1 MHRYLILLLA
11 LLQSYSVLAF
21 GGHQLNLAG
30 QWSVQLDPEDV
41 GVKNG
46 WTNRSFTTAIKLPGT
61 TDDAG
66 LGTANSLTP
75 ALTKPQLSHLTRK
88 HRYVGA
94 AWYSKELFIPKGWA
108 GKEMILKLERIIWE
122 SNVWVDG
129 VEIPQKQR
137 SLVGSHEFDLSSFL
151 KAGRKQRLTI
161 RIDNRKKLAISVD
174 DMAHAYTDHT
184 QIMWNGIIGS
194 MCIEAL
200 DRVHIKQ
207 VSTFPVLTAKRVDLR
222 VVLSNRTQGNT
233 GSTLRVRAK
242 FKGDSEYLPTIEK
255 EVLLAPGDSTIQ
267 LSYDLGAKIR
277 SWSEFSPNLYDV
289 EVLCQSGEGVSAM
302 STSFGMREL
311 SKEGT
316 VMKINGQPLFLR
328 GTLECSIFPLTGHP
342 PMDKA
347 GWKKVF
353 LTAKEWGLNHLRFHS
368 WCPPE
373 AAFAVADEMGFYLQV
388 ELPIWENN
396 AGKDDAVLRFLYEE
410 ADQMI
415 RQYGNHPS
423 FCFWSMGNELSGDFE
438 ALNALVKKLKEEDK
452 RHLYTATSFTFQQG
466 HGIVGEPFD
475 DFLITQWTAKGWV
488 RGQGVFNSEP
498 PVFNKN
504 YSASLDGVSI
514 PVVTHEIGQYAVYP
528 NLAEIKKYTGVLKPL
543 NFIAVSEDLKRK
555 GLLHKAKAYTMSSG
569 KLAAIL
575 YKEELERALKT
586 PGISG
591 YQLLDLH
598 DFPGQGTALVGL
610 LDAFW
615 DSKNILSAAEFRQFC
630 APVVPLLQF
639 SKAVYTNNEVFEGM
653 LDISNY
659 GAAALSDQLIEW
671 SMKDGTKTVAK
682 GHFKTV
688 VGQGYN
694 GNVGRFEVP
703 LQSIQQAKKLTV
715 HINLKGTSYEN
726 HWNIWVYPKEN
737 QIDFAD
743 VSYTR
748 ELDEALRLL
757 QAGKKVL
764 LNPDWKK
771 ITGIEGKFVPV
782 FWSPVH
788 FPKQAGT
795 MGLLCDPKHPVFA
808 DFPTAGH
815 TDWQWWDLQIKSTT
829 MLMDQIKGGEILV
842 EMIDNFANNRK
853 LASLFE
859 GTVGNG
865 KLMVASFDLATDLDQ
880 RPVANQ
886 MLQSILAYMNSSK
899 FAPKVIENPEVL
911 QQILHYKE
919 LQEKA
924 APGAIY

>member
-94 AWYSKELFIPKGWA
+94 AWYSKELFIPKGWV

-137 SLVGSHEFDLSSFL
+137 SLVGSHEFDLSSLL
-151 KAGRKQRLTI
+151 KAGKKHRLTI

-289 EVLCQSGEGVSAM
+289 EVVCQSGEGVNVM

-311 SKEGT
+311 SREGT

-410 ADQMI
+410 ADKMI

-423 FCFWSMGNELSGDFE
+423 FCFWSMGNELSGDFD
-438 ALNALVKKLKEEDK
+438 ALNALVKNLKEKDK
-452 RHLYTATSFTFQQG
+452 RHLYTATSFTFQQA

-528 NLAEIKKYTGVLKPL
+528 NLEEIKKYTGVLKPL
-543 NFIAVSEDLKRK
+543 NFIAVAEDLKRK

-569 KLAAIL
+569 KLVAIL

-630 APVVPLLQF
+630 APIVPLLQF
-639 SKAVYTNNEVFEGM
+639 SKAVYTNDEVFEGI

-659 GAAALSDQLIEW
+659 GAAALSDQLVEW

-682 GHFKTV
+682 GLFQTV

-703 LQSIQQAKKLTV
+703 LQAIQQAKKLTV

-726 HWNIWVYPKEN
+726 HWNIWMYPKEN

-795 MGLLCDPKHPVFA
+795 MGLLCDPKHAVFA
-808 DFPTAGH
+808 DFPTEEH

-829 MLMDQIKGGEILV
+829 MLMDQIKGGETLV

-880 RPVANQ
+880 RPVAKQ
-886 MLQSILAYMNSSK
+886 MLQSILTYMNSSR

-911 QQILHYKE
+911 RKVLQYRE
-919 LQEKA
+919 PQEKA
-924 APGAIY
+924 APVAIY

>member
-1 MHRYLILLLA
+1 MYRYVILLFI
-11 LLQSYSVLAF
+11 LLQGRCILAAE
-21 GGHQLNLAG
+21 GQRLNLAG
-30 QWSVQLDPEDV
+30 RWGVQLDPKDL
-41 GVKNG
+41 GLTKG
-46 WTNRSFTTAIKLPGT
+46 WANKAFEQSIQLPGT

-66 LGTANSLTP
+66 LGIANTLAP

-88 HRYVGA
+88 NRYVGV
-94 AWYSKELFIPKGWA
+94 AWYTREVSIPTGWA
-108 GKEMILKLERIIWE
+108 GKEMILRLERILWE
-122 SNVWVDG
+122 STLWVDG
-129 VEIPQKQR
+129 VAIPQKQR
-137 SLVGSHEFDLSSFL
+137 SLVSAHEFDLGSFL
-151 KAGRKQRLTI
+151 KAGKKHRLTI

-194 MCIEAL
+194 MYIVAL
-200 DRVHIKQ
+200 DRIHIN
-207 VSTFPVLTAKRVDLR
+207 SLATFPMLKEKRVCLR
-222 VVLSNRTQGNT
+222 IKLLNKAQKSTQT
-233 GSTLRVRAK
+233 TLKVRARLRGNK
-242 FKGDSEYLPTIEK
+242 MYLPTIEK
-255 EVLLAPGDSTIQ
+255 QVILAPGDSTIQ
-267 LSYDLGAKIR
+267 LSYDLGAQIR
-277 SWSEFSPNLYDV
+277 TWNEFLPNLYEV
-289 EVLCQSGEGVSAM
+289 EVVCHSNIGSNAVHA
-302 STSFGMREL
+302 TFGMRDL
-311 SKEGT
+311 TKEGT

-347 GWKKVF
+347 GWQKVF
-353 LTAKEWGLNHLRFHS
+353 LTAREWGLNHLRFHS

-373 AAFAVADEMGFYLQV
+373 AAFAVADELGFYLQV

-396 AGKDDAVLRFLYEE
+396 VGKDDAVLAFLYEE
-410 ADQMI
+410 ADRMI

-423 FCFWSMGNELSGDFE
+423 FCFWSMGNELSGDFT
-438 ALNALVKKLKEEDK
+438 ALNALVKHIKSKDK

-466 HGIVGEPFD
+466 HGIVGEAFD

-504 YSASLDGVSI
+504 YSASLDGVAI
-514 PVVTHEIGQYAVYP
+514 PVVTHEIGQYAIYP
-528 NLAEIKKYTGVLKPL
+528 NLEEIKKYTGVLKPL
-543 NFIAVSEDLKRK
+543 NFIAVAEDLNRK
-555 GLLHKAKAYTMSSG
+555 GLLHKAKAYTRSSG

-586 PGISG
+586 PGVSG

-615 DSKNILSAAEFRQFC
+615 DSKRVLSAAEFRQFC

-639 SKAVYTNNEVFEGM
+639 SKAVYTNDEIFKGIV
-653 LDISNY
+653 DISNY
-659 GAAALSDQLIEW
+659 GSIALPEQLIEW
-671 SMKDGTKTVAK
+671 SIKADSKTVAQ
-682 GHFKTV
+682 
-688 VGQGYN
+688 GQFRATIKKAYN
-694 GNVGRFEVP
+694 ANVGHFEVP
-703 LQSIQQAKKLTV
+703 LGAIRAAKKLSV
-715 HINLKGTSYEN
+715 HIRLRGTVYEN
-726 HWNIWVYPKEN
+726 HWDIWVYPKEN

-743 VSYTR
+743 VNYTR
-748 ELDEALRLL
+748 NLDEAFQLL

-795 MGLLCDPKHPVFA
+795 MGLLCDPKHPLFA
-808 DFPTAGH
+808 YFPTEEH
-815 TDWQWWDLQIKSTT
+815 TNWQWWDLQLKSTT
-829 MLMDQIKGGEILV
+829 MLMDQIKGGEPIV

-853 LASLFE
+853 LATLFE
-859 GTVGNG
+859 GAVAQG
-865 KLMVASFDLATDLDQ
+865 KLMIASFDLATDLDN
-880 RPVANQ
+880 RPVAKQ
-886 MLQSILAYMNSSK
+886 MLHAILTYMNSPK
-899 FAPKVIENPEVL
+899 FAPKTIENPEGLRGVL
-911 QQILHYKE
+911 QYKE
-919 LQEKA
+919 TQEKA

>member
-11 LLQSYSVLAF
+11 LLQSYCVLAV
-21 GGHQLNLAG
+21 GGSQLNLAG

-46 WTNRSFTTAIKLPGT
+46 WTNRSFTTSIKLPGT

-66 LGTANSLTP
+66 LGTANSLTA

-94 AWYSKELFIPKGWA
+94 VWYSKELLIPKGWA

-151 KAGRKQRLTI
+151 KTGKKHRLTI

-184 QIMWNGIIGS
+184 QIMWNGMIGS
-194 MCIEAL
+194 MYIEAM

-207 VSTFPVLTAKRVDLR
+207 VSTFPILTAKRVDLK
-222 VVLSNRTQGNT
+222 VVLSNKTQRNT
-233 GSTLRVRAK
+233 RSTLRLRAK
-242 FKGDSEYLPTIEK
+242 FKSEKKFLPTIEK

-267 LSYDLGAKIR
+267 LSYDLGANIR
-277 SWSEFSPNLYDV
+277 SWSEFSPNLYEV
-289 EVLCQSGEGVSAM
+289 EVVCHSSEGVNVM

-410 ADQMI
+410 ADKMI

-423 FCFWSMGNELSGDFE
+423 FCFWSMGNELSGDFD
-438 ALNALVKKLKEEDK
+438 ALNALVKNLKEKDR

-528 NLAEIKKYTGVLKPL
+528 NLEEIKKYTGVLKPL
-543 NFIAVSEDLKRK
+543 NFIAVVEDLKRK

-639 SKAVYTNNEVFEGM
+639 SKAVYTNDEVFEGI

-659 GAAALSDQLIEW
+659 GAAALSDQLVEW

-682 GHFKTV
+682 GHFQTV

-694 GNVGRFEVP
+694 GNIGSFEVP
-703 LQSIQQAKKLTV
+703 LQTIQQAKKLTV
-715 HINLKGTSYEN
+715 HVNLKGTNYEN

-737 QIDFAD
+737 KIDFAD

-829 MLMDQIKGGEILV
+829 MLMDQIKGGETLV

-865 KLMVASFDLATDLDQ
+865 KLMVASFDLATDLAQ
-880 RPVANQ
+880 RPVAKQ
-886 MLQSILAYMNSSK
+886 MLQSILTYMKSSK

-911 QQILHYKE
+911 QQVLHYKE

>member
-11 LLQSYSVLAF
+11 LLQSYCVLAV

-30 QWSVQLDPEDV
+30 QWSVQLDPEDM

-46 WTNRSFTTAIKLPGT
+46 WTNRSFTTPIKLPGT

-137 SLVGSHEFDLSSFL
+137 SLVGSHEFDLSSLL
-151 KAGRKQRLTI
+151 KAGKKHRLTI

-184 QIMWNGIIGS
+184 QIMWNGMIGS
-194 MCIEAL
+194 MYIEAV

-207 VSTFPVLTAKRVDLR
+207 VSTFPILTAKRVDLL
-222 VVLSNRTQGNT
+222 VVLSNKTQRNT
-233 GSTLRVRAK
+233 SSTLRVRTK
-242 FKGDSEYLPTIEK
+242 FKGERKYLPTIEK

-267 LSYDLGAKIR
+267 LSYDLGANIR
-277 SWSEFSPNLYDV
+277 TWSEFSPNLYDV
-289 EVLCQSGEGVSAM
+289 EVECQSGEGVNVM

-311 SKEGT
+311 SRERT

-353 LTAKEWGLNHLRFHS
+353 MTAKQWGLNHLRFHS

-373 AAFAVADEMGFYLQV
+373 AAFAVADELGFYLQV

-410 ADQMI
+410 ADKMI

-423 FCFWSMGNELSGDFE
+423 FCFWSMGNELSGDFD
-438 ALNALVKKLKEEDK
+438 ALNALVKKLKDKDK
-452 RHLYTATSFTFQQG
+452 RHLYTATSFTFQQA

-528 NLAEIKKYTGVLKPL
+528 NLEEIKKYTGVLKPL
-543 NFIAVSEDLKRK
+543 NFIAVAEDLKRK

-639 SKAVYTNNEVFEGM
+639 SKAVYTNDEVFEGI

-659 GAAALSDQLIEW
+659 GGAALRDQLVEW
-671 SMKDGTKTVAK
+671 FMKDGTKTVAK
-682 GHFKTV
+682 GLFQSV

-703 LQSIQQAKKLTV
+703 LQAIQQAKKLTV

-808 DFPTAGH
+808 DFPTEGH

-829 MLMDQIKGGEILV
+829 MLMDQIKGGETLV

-880 RPVANQ
+880 RPVAKQ
-886 MLQSILAYMNSSK
+886 MLQSILTYMNSSR

-911 QQILHYKE
+911 QKILQYKE

>member
-1 MHRYLILLLA
+1 MYRYLILLFA
-11 LLQSYSVLAF
+11 LLQSYCLWAVE
-21 GGHQLNLAG
+21 GYQLNLAG

-46 WTNRSFTTAIKLPGT
+46 WTNRSFATSIKLPGT

-66 LGTANSLTP
+66 LGTANSLAP

-88 HRYVGA
+88 HRYVGV
-94 AWYSKELFIPKGWA
+94 AWYTKELSIPRGWA

-122 SNVWVDG
+122 STIWIDG
-129 VEIPQKQR
+129 KEVPQKQR
-137 SLVGSHEFDLSSFL
+137 SLVSAHEFYLSSFL
-151 KAGRKQRLTI
+151 KAGKKHRLTI
-161 RIDNRKKLAISVD
+161 RIDNRKKMAISVD

-194 MCIEAL
+194 MYIEAL
-200 DRVHIKQ
+200 DKIHVKQ
-207 VSTFPVLTAKRVDLR
+207 LSTFPVLSAKRVDLSI
-222 VVLSNRTQGNT
+222 VLSNKTQKNT
-233 GSTLRVRAK
+233 RSTLKVRVRG
-242 FKGDSEYLPTIEK
+242 KGDKTFLPAVDK
-255 EVLLAPGDSTIQ
+255 EILLKPGDSSIQ
-267 LSYDLGAKIR
+267 LSYDLGPEMRA
-277 SWSEFSPNLYDV
+277 WNEFSPNLYEV
-289 EVLCQSGEGVSAM
+289 EVVCHSTEGTNVTI
-302 STSFGMREL
+302 TSFGMREL
-311 SKEGT
+311 SKKGT
-316 VMKINGQPLFLR
+316 AMNINGQPLFLR
-328 GTLECSIFPLTGHP
+328 GTLECNIFPLTGHP
-342 PMDKA
+342 PMEEA
-347 GWKKVF
+347 GWLKVF
-353 LTAKEWGLNHLRFHS
+353 TTARQWGLNHLRFHS
-368 WCPPE
+368 WCPPK
-373 AAFAVADEMGFYLQV
+373 AAFTVADELGFYLQV

-396 AGKDDAVLRFLYEE
+396 VGKDDAVLGFLYEE
-410 ADQMI
+410 ADRMI
-415 RQYGNHPS
+415 KQYGNHPS
-423 FCFWSMGNELSGDFE
+423 FCFWSMGNELSGDFD
-438 ALNALVKKLKEEDK
+438 ALNTLVKHIKEKDQ

-466 HGIVGEPFD
+466 HGISGEPFD

-504 YSASLDGVSI
+504 YIASLEGVSI

-528 NLAEIKKYTGVLKPL
+528 NLEEIKKYTGVLKPL
-543 NFIAVSEDLKRK
+543 NFIAVAEDLKRK

-639 SKAVYTNNEVFEGM
+639 SKAVYTNDEVFDGVV
-653 LDISNY
+653 DISNY
-659 GAAALSDQLIEW
+659 GAVTLSDQLVEW
-671 SMKDGTKTVAK
+671 SMKDGAKTVAK
-682 GHFKTV
+682 GHFQTV

-703 LQSIQQAKKLTV
+703 LQAIQQAKKLTL

-737 QIDFAD
+737 QIDFTE

-748 ELDEALRLL
+748 ELDDALRLL

-795 MGLLCDPKHPVFA
+795 MGLLCNPKHPVFGS
-808 DFPTAGH
+808 FPTDGH
-815 TDWQWWDLQIKSTT
+815 TDWQWWDLQINSTT
-829 MLMDQIKGGEILV
+829 MVIDQIKGGKALV

-853 LASLFE
+853 LATLFE
-859 GTVGNG
+859 GSVGKG
-865 KLMVASFDLATDLDQ
+865 KLMVASFDLATDLNN
-880 RPVANQ
+880 RPVARQ
-886 MLQSILAYMNSSK
+886 MLQSILTYMNSSR

-911 QQILHYKE
+911 QKILQYKE
-919 LQEKA
+919 PQEKA
-924 APGAIY
+924 APKAIY

>member
-1 MHRYLILLLA
+1 MHRYIILIIA
-11 LLQSYSVLAF
+11 LLQSYCVLAE
-21 GGHQLNLAG
+21 GGRQLNLAG
-30 QWSVQLDPEDV
+30 QWHVQLDPEDV
-41 GVKNG
+41 GEKNG
-46 WTNRSFTTAIKLPGT
+46 WTNRSFMTSIKLPGT

-66 LGTANSLTP
+66 LGVENTLIP

-94 AWYSKELFIPKGWA
+94 AWYTKEVLIPKGWA
-108 GKEMILKLERIIWE
+108 GKEMILNLERIIWE
-122 SNVWVDG
+122 STVWIDG
-129 VEIPQKQR
+129 VEVPQKQR
-137 SLVGSHEFDLSSFL
+137 SLVSAHEFDLSSFL
-151 KAGRKQRLTI
+151 QTGKKHRLTI

-194 MCIEAL
+194 MYIEARDL
-200 DRVHIKQ
+200 IHIRQ
-207 VSTFPVLTAKRVDLR
+207 LAVFPVLRSKRLDMCIA
-222 VVLSNRTQGNT
+222 LSNKTQKKTN
-233 GSTLRVRAK
+233 SILKVRIK
-242 FKGDSEYLPTIEK
+242 LKGDKTYLPTVEK
-255 EVLLAPGDSTIQ
+255 EIALVPGDSSIH
-267 LSYDLGAKIR
+267 LSYDLGVNTR
-277 SWSEFSPNLYDV
+277 PWNEFSPNLYEAEV
-289 EVLCQSGEGVSAM
+289 ECQSNAGINQIE
-302 STSFGMREL
+302 TSFGMREL

-316 VMKINGQPLFLR
+316 VLKINGEPLFLR

-347 GWKKVF
+347 GWQKVF
-353 LTAKEWGLNHLRFHS
+353 LTARQWGLNHLRFHS

-396 AGKDDAVLRFLYEE
+396 VGKDDAVLRFLYEE
-410 ADQMI
+410 ADRMI
-415 RQYGNHPS
+415 KQYGNHPS
-423 FCFWSMGNELSGDFE
+423 FCFWSMGNELSGDFD
-438 ALNALVKKLKEEDK
+438 ALNALVKHIKEKDK

-528 NLAEIKKYTGVLKPL
+528 NLEEIKKYKGVLKPL
-543 NFIAVSEDLKRK
+543 NFIAVAEDLKSK
-555 GLLHKAKAYTMSSG
+555 GLLHKAKAYTRSSG

-615 DSKNILSAAEFRQFC
+615 DSKNILSAADFRQFC

-639 SKAVYTNNEVFEGM
+639 AKAVYTNDEVFEGIM
-653 LDISNY
+653 DISNY
-659 GAAALSDQLIEW
+659 GAGALEGQLIEW
-671 SMKDGTKTVAK
+671 SMKDGERTIAQ
-682 GHFKTV
+682 GHFQTAIA
-688 VGQGYN
+688 QGHN
-694 GNVGRFEVP
+694 ANVGRFEIP
-703 LQSIQQAKKLTV
+703 LRAIAQAKKLTV
-715 HINLKGTSYEN
+715 HIHIKGTTYQN

-737 QIDFAD
+737 KIDFAE

-748 ELDEALRLL
+748 ELDEALGLL
-757 QAGKKVL
+757 KAGRKVL

-771 ITGIEGKFVPV
+771 IMGIEGKFVPV

-808 DFPTAGH
+808 SFPTEGH

-829 MLMDQIKGGEILV
+829 MLMNQMKGGQTIV
-842 EMIDNFANNRK
+842 EMIDNFTNNRK

-859 GTVGNG
+859 GAVGKG
-865 KLMVASFDLATDLDQ
+865 KLMVASFDLATDLDN
-880 RPVANQ
+880 RPVAKQ
-886 MLQSILAYMNSSK
+886 MLQSILSYMNSAK
-899 FAPKVIENPEVL
+899 FDPKIIENPEVL
-911 QQILHYKE
+911 QQILQYKE
-919 LQEKA
+919 SQEKA

>member
-11 LLQSYSVLAF
+11 LLQSYCVLAL

-41 GVKNG
+41 GVRNG
-46 WTNRSFTTAIKLPGT
+46 WTNRSFTTPIKLPGT

-66 LGTANSLTP
+66 LGTANSLIP

-94 AWYSKELFIPKGWA
+94 AWYSKELFIPKGWT

-151 KAGRKQRLTI
+151 KAGKKHRLTI
-161 RIDNRKKLAISVD
+161 RIDNRKKLGISVD

-194 MCIEAL
+194 MYIEAL
-200 DRVHIKQ
+200 DKIHIKQ
-207 VSTFPVLTAKRVDLR
+207 LSTFPVLSAKRVDLK
-222 VVLSNRTQGNT
+222 VVLTNKTQRNT
-233 GSTLRVRAK
+233 SSTLRIRTK
-242 FKGDSEYLPTIEK
+242 FKGESKYLPTIEK
-255 EVLLAPGDSTIQ
+255 EVLLAPGDSSIP
-267 LSYDLGAKIR
+267 LSYNMGANSKT
-277 SWSEFSPNLYDV
+277 WSEFSPSLYEV
-289 EVLCQSGEGVSAM
+289 EVECRSSEGVNVL

-316 VMKINGQPLFLR
+316 VMNINGRPLFLR

-353 LTAKEWGLNHLRFHS
+353 LTAKQWGLNHLRFHS

-396 AGKDDAVLRFLYEE
+396 VGKDDAVLGFLYEE
-410 ADQMI
+410 ADRMI
-415 RQYGNHPS
+415 KQYGNHPS
-423 FCFWSMGNELSGDFE
+423 FCFWSMGNELSGDFD
-438 ALNALVKKLKEEDK
+438 ALNTLVKYLKEKDK

-466 HGIVGEPFD
+466 HGISGEPFD

-528 NLAEIKKYTGVLKPL
+528 NLEEIKKYTGVLKPL
-543 NFIAVSEDLKRK
+543 NFIAVAEDLKRK
-555 GLLHKAKAYTMSSG
+555 GLLHKAKVYMMSSG

-615 DSKNILSAAEFRQFC
+615 DSKNIISAKEFKQFC

-639 SKAVYTNNEVFEGM
+639 SKAVYTNDEVFEGIV
-653 LDISNY
+653 DISNY
-659 GAAALSDQLIEW
+659 GAATLSDQLVEW

-682 GHFKTV
+682 GHFQTV

-694 GNVGRFEVP
+694 GNIGRFEVP
-703 LQSIQQAKKLTV
+703 LQAIQQGKKLTV
-715 HINLKGTSYEN
+715 HINLKGTNYEN

-757 QAGKKVL
+757 REGKKVL

-795 MGLLCDPKHPVFA
+795 MGLRCEPKHPVFGS
-808 DFPTAGH
+808 FPTDGH
-815 TDWQWWDLQIKSTT
+815 TDWQWWDLQINSTT
-829 MLMDQIKGGEILV
+829 MVMDQIKGGEALV

-859 GTVGNG
+859 GSVGKG
-865 KLMVASFDLATDLDQ
+865 KLMVASFDLETDLAN
-880 RPVANQ
+880 RPVAKQ
-886 MLQSILAYMNSSK
+886 LLQSILAYMNSSK
-899 FAPKVIENPEVL
+899 FVPSVIENPEVL
-911 QQILHYKE
+911 QKILQYKE